1 MNMEGEG
8 NCVYMFRYTYTAI
21 REMKMQTEKKDR
33 HDYNHFMN
41 WVSMLRDQ
49 LFGGQRFCWF

>member
-1 MNMEGEG
+1 MEGEG